1 MSSKKIAMAVFISD
15 TESRLSTRRVGR
27 KESIGIRVC
36 EYKEGQGR
44 NGTAGR
50 NTQLNAFHG
59 QQGIMYNIK

>member
-36 EYKEGQGR
+36 EYKELDRTGM
-44 NGTAGR
+44 
-50 NTQLNAFHG
+50 G
-59 QQGIMYNIK
+59 QQAETHNLMLFMGNRE